1 MKFKDLNK
9 IKNGIVK
16 IGTTIILIFS
26 ISLNSIFIS
35 FGNVNYSNNTQ
46 IQILNEVN
54 EEVKTQNGFTLLENQ
69 KDVKNWLA
77 KQKVS
82 RRITK
87 LQVHH
92 MDLPNYSTWEKT
104 DKKLFSEPHFG
115 RTQSLDSYGKS
126 KWGSGASDGHGHHI
140 AQHFNVFPDGKITTG
155 RNLNST
161 PIGIRGWNTGA
172 ICIEIYGCFDKGHDK
187 MSSAQKEAVIYLY
200 GELCKRFDIP
210 VNTTHIRPHCWFTAG
225 GTYLGKY
232 NPNRSAKTCPGT
244 NFWGYG
250 CSTEGFAKF
259 IADIKNYVNGKGIKV
274 PVIKKVDRTG
284 EKDVPNYKVKVITD
298 TLNVRYGASTS
309 YDKIY
314 ALKKGDEVVI
324 THEKDGWGLIQGA
337 KGWISLNKKYV
348 KKVKVKKDDEV
359 KKDTDTKKNEE
370 KNETTFYRVVTGS
383 YSDRDN
389 AIVEQDKLKKLGY
402 DAFLVT
408 AEVNKKIIFRV
419 VAESFEDKKD
429 AENLIAQLKK
439 KGYDPFIVIYVKN
452 NKN

>member
-35 FGNVNYSNNTQ
+35 FGNVNYSDDTQ

-77 KQKVS
+77 KQRVS
-82 RRITK
+82 RKITK

-104 DKKLFSEPHFG
+104 DKRLFSEPHFG

-187 MSSAQKEAVIYLY
+187 MTSAQKEAVIYLY

-244 NFWGYG
+244 NFWGVG
-250 CSTEGFAKF
+250 CSPEGFAKF

-284 EKDVPNYKVKVITD
+284 EKDVPNYTVQVITD
-298 TLNVRYGASTS
+298 SLNVRYGASTS
-309 YDKIY
+309 YDKIST
-314 ALKKGDEVVI
+314 LKKGDKVVI

-337 KGWISLNKKYV
+337 KGWISLNDKYV
-348 KKVKVKKDDEV
+348 KKVKVKKDET
-359 KKDTDTKKNEE
+359 KKDTDTKKDEE

-389 AIVEQDKLKKLGY
+389 AIVEQNKLKKIGY

-419 VAESFEDKKD
+419 VAESFESKKD

-452 NKN
+452 NTN

>member
-35 FGNVNYSNNTQ
+35 FGNINYSNDT
-46 IQILNEVN
+46 QILNEVN
-54 EEVKTQNGFTLLENQ
+54 EEVKTQNGFTLLENA
-69 KDVKNWLA
+69 KEVRDWLA

-92 MDLPNYSTWEKT
+92 MDLPNYNTWKKT
-104 DKKLFSEPHFG
+104 DKKLFDEPHFG
-115 RTQSLDSYGKS
+115 RTQSLNSYGKS
-126 KWGSGASDGHGHHI
+126 TWGSGASDGHGHYI

-161 PIGIRGWNTGA
+161 PIGIRGWNTNA
-172 ICIEIYGCFDKGHDK
+172 ICIEIYGCFDKGKDTMTK
-187 MSSAQKEAVIYLY
+187 EQKEAVVYLY

-232 NPNRSAKTCPGT
+232 NPSRSAKTCPGT
-244 NFWGYG
+244 AFWGYG
-250 CSTEGFAKF
+250 CSPDGFAHF
-259 IADIKNYVNGKGIKV
+259 IKDVKNYVNGKKEEPKV
-274 PVIKKVDRTG
+274 VDRSG
-284 EKDVPNYKVKVITD
+284 EKDVPNYTVQVITD
-298 TLNVRYGASTS
+298 TLNVRYGAGTS
-309 YDKIY
+309 YDKIST
-314 ALKKGDEVVI
+314 LKKGDKVVI
-324 THEKDGWGLIQGA
+324 THEKDDWGLIQGA
-337 KGWISLNKKYV
+337 KGWISLNDKYV
-348 KKVKVKKDDEV
+348 KKVEIKKEDKV
-359 KKDTDTKKNEE
+359 KKDTDTKKDEE
-370 KNETTFYRVVTGS
+370 QKNETTFYRVVTGS
-383 YSDRDN
+383 YSDKDN
-389 AIVEQDKLKKLGY
+389 AIVEQDKLKKIGY

-408 AEVNKKIIFRV
+408 AKVNKKIIFRV
-419 VAESFEDKKD
+419 VAESFKDKKD

-452 NKN
+452 NTN

>member
-35 FGNVNYSNNTQ
+35 FGNINYSNNTQ

-69 KDVKNWLA
+69 KDVRNWLA
-77 KQKVS
+77 KQRVS
-82 RRITK
+82 RKITK

-126 KWGSGASDGHGHHI
+126 KWGSGANDGHGHYI
-140 AQHFNVFPDGKITTG
+140 AQHFNVFLDGKITTG

-161 PIGIRGWNTGA
+161 PIGIRGWNTNA
-172 ICIEIYGCFDKGHDK
+172 ICIEIYGCFDKGKDTMTK
-187 MSSAQKEAVIYLY
+187 KQKEAVVYLY

-250 CSTEGFAKF
+250 CSPEGFAHF
-259 IADIKNYVNGKGIKV
+259 IKDVRNYVNGKKAE
-274 PVIKKVDRTG
+274 PKTVDKDG
-284 EKDVPNYKVKVITD
+284 KDVPNYTVQITTD

-309 YDKIY
+309 YDKIST
-314 ALKKGDEVVI
+314 LKKGDKVVI

-337 KGWISLNKKYV
+337 KGWISLNDKYV
-348 KKVKVKKDDEV
+348 KKVKVKKDEV
-359 KKDTDTKKNEE
+359 KKDTDTKKDEE

-408 AEVNKKIIFRV
+408 AEVDKKIIFRV

>member
-35 FGNVNYSNNTQ
+35 FGNINYSNDT
-46 IQILNEVN
+46 QILNEVN
-54 EEVKTQNGFTLLENQ
+54 EEVKTQNGFTLLENAKEV
-69 KDVKNWLA
+69 KDWLA
-77 KQKVS
+77 KQKVT
-82 RRITK
+82 RKITK

-92 MDLPNYSTWEKT
+92 MDLPSYSTWEKT
-104 DKKLFSEPHFG
+104 DKKLFDEPHFG
-115 RTQSLDSYGKS
+115 RTQSLNSYGKS
-126 KWGSGASDGHGHHI
+126 TWGSGASDGHGHYI

-161 PIGIRGWNTGA
+161 PIGIRGWNTNA
-172 ICIEIYGCFDKGHDK
+172 ICIEIYGCFDKGKDTMTK
-187 MSSAQKEAVIYLY
+187 EQKKAVVYLY

-232 NPNRSAKTCPGT
+232 NPSRSAKTCPGT
-244 NFWGYG
+244 AFWGYG
-250 CSTEGFAKF
+250 CSADGFAHF
-259 IADIKNYVNGKGIKV
+259 IKDVKNYVDGKKEEPKV
-274 PVIKKVDRTG
+274 VDRSG
-284 EKDVPNYKVKVITD
+284 EKDVPNYTVQVITD

-309 YDKIY
+309 YDKIST
-314 ALKKGDEVVI
+314 LKKGDKVVI
-324 THEKDGWGLIQGA
+324 THEKDEWGLIQGA
-337 KGWISLNKKYV
+337 KGWISLNDKYV
-348 KKVKVKKDDEV
+348 KKVEIKKEDEV
-359 KKDTDTKKNEE
+359 KKDTDTKKNESQE
-370 KNETTFYRVVTGS
+370 SETTFYRVVTGS

-402 DAFLVT
+402 DAFLIT
-408 AEVNKKIIFRV
+408 AKVNKKIIFRV
-419 VAESFEDKKD
+419 VAESFKDKKD

-452 NKN
+452 NTN

>member
-69 KDVKNWLA
+69 KDVRNWLA

-82 RRITK
+82 RKITK

-187 MSSAQKEAVIYLY
+187 MSSVQKEAVIYLY

-232 NPNRSAKTCPGT
+232 NPDRSAKTCPGT
-244 NFWGYG
+244 NFWGYS
-250 CSTEGFAKF
+250 CSPEGFAHF
-259 IADIKNYVNGKGIKV
+259 IKDVKNYVNGKKAEPKV
-274 PVIKKVDRTG
+274 VDRSG
-284 EKDVPNYKVKVITD
+284 EKDVPNYTVQVITD

-309 YDKIY
+309 YDKIST
-314 ALKKGDEVVI
+314 LKKGDKVVI

-337 KGWISLNKKYV
+337 KGWISLNDKYV

-359 KKDTDTKKNEE
+359 KKD
-370 KNETTFYRVVTGS
+370 ETTFYRVVTGS

-408 AEVNKKIIFRV
+408 AEVDKKIIFRV